1 MNPARRAWLYSP
13 ALLALALA
21 IGSGA
26 AGEAL
31 APWLLL
37 AVLAAAVA
45 WSAEQGQAEPLQR
58 LARAAERLAR
68 GEAAG
73 PLDEAAQ
80 AAPLAQALG
89 AIEKKMDALRQ
100 ELGALDAAGRRAQVE
115 LQSAEERYAAAV
127 SGADDGLWD
136 WDLRADTVFH
146 SPRLRAM
153 LGLGDESASG
163 RSADWY
169 GRVHPDDLPALKA
182 AVDAHLAGAT
192 PSLLAEH
199 RLRRADGRE
208 IWVLARGRAI
218 RSAGGRAIRL
228 VGLVTDISQRK
239 RAEEILRGMAEGV
252 ASARGESFYQALVKS
267 FAGVL
272 RVRAAF
278 VTQCLDPNVQRVR
291 TLAFWDGER
300 FLDAIEYDLANTPCD
315 SVINGGQACFIAD
328 HLAERFPCEEGF
340 ESYLGIPIF
349 DLDRRIIGHLACLG
363 TLPMDDPLPHEP
375 IFSVF
380 ASRAGMEMEY
390 MAMAGRLAGR

>member
-1 MNPARRAWLYSP
+1 MNWTRRAWLYSP

-21 IGSGA
+21 VWTGA
-26 AGEAL
+26 AGGTP

-45 WSAEQGQAEPLQR
+45 WSAEHGQAEHLDRFARAADR
-58 LARAAERLAR
+58 LARD
-68 GEAAG
+68 EAAG
-73 PLDEAAQ
+73 VLDESAD
-80 AAPLAQALG
+80 AAPLARALA
-89 AIEKKMDALRQ
+89 AIEARMEAMRQ
-100 ELGALDAAGRRAQVE
+100 EMSALDAAGRRTETE

-153 LGLGDESASG
+153 LGLAGEAG
-163 RSADWY
+163 TWHSADWY
-169 GRVHPDDLPALKA
+169 LRVHPDDLPGLKA
-182 AVDAHLAGAT
+182 AVDAHLAGDT
-192 PSLLAEH
+192 PALLAEH
-199 RLRRADGRE
+199 RLRRADGSE
-208 IWVLARGRAI
+208 LWVLARGRAI
-218 RSAGGRAIRL
+218 RSAGGRAIRM

-252 ASARGESFYQALVKS
+252 ASARGESFYQALVQS
-267 FAGVL
+267 FARVL

-291 TLAFWDGER
+291 TLAFWDGQQ

-328 HLAERFPCEEGF
+328 HLAERFPCEAGY

-349 DLDRRIIGHLACLG
+349 DLKRRIIGHLACLG
-363 TLPMDDPLPHEP
+363 VLPMDDPLPHEP
-375 IFSVF
+375 IFTVF

-390 MAMAGRLAGR
+390 MAMAGRLAEG